1 MDVLRNRSSRLEM
14 VMYLLSIVA
23 AIGGCGCYCVG
34 GARGAQTRWLIIPR
48 SGLQLNLSCFLLDL
62 ARNGREVFCHSIAGC
77 RREIL
82 YPCWQSNLS
91 PSRSLALYNTGGC
104 FKIRISLW
112 CWTVWLERDTMLVV
126 VARSCWFLDP
136 SCVDGWSIHH
146 TLDIHR
152 CCYFFFVSPV
162 WVGIHFVWIDW
173 VRFMSPQFLLYLFLP
188 FFNNIYIWTPDIDW
202 NLQNI
207 PTLIGLSSA
216 PLLCHWLLPYK
227 KIIGCTV

>member
-1 MDVLRNRSSRLEM
+1 M